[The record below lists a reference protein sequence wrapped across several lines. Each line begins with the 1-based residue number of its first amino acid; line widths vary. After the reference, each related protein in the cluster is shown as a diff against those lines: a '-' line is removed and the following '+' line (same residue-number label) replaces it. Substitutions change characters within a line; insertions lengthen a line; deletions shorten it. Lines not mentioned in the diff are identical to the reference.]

1 MLSEVVMDDTE
12 LFKDSELPPQ
22 LNVDITDATPAAAE
36 IIGVSKRYNIYAK
49 PVDRLKEIIFADKR
63 CFHREFWALRD
74 VSISFPKG
82 CLIVLLG
89 PNGSGKSTLLQIIA
103 GTLEP
108 TSGEVRRK
116 GRLTAI
122 LELGAGF
129 QPDYSGRENCQLY
142 GMLLGIT
149 EAEMKTYMP
158 KIIEFAEI
166 GDFLDQP
173 VKTYSSGMVV
183 RLAYA
188 CATAVNPEILIV
200 DEALAVGDIRFQ
212 EKCFRK
218 INEIQASGTT
228 VILVTHDLKA
238 ASYGQKAILL
248 NGGQVVQQGTPAEVI
263 PVYRNLMERGEVAPK
278 TFSAPAEFAGKL

>member
-1 MLSEVVMDDTE
+1 METNLWENTKAPAPLEVVSSTAS
-12 LFKDSELPPQ
+12 L
-22 LNVDITDATPAAAE
+22 PAAVE
-36 IIGVSKRYNIYAK
+36 VLSVSKKYNIYNR
-49 PVDRLKEIIFADKR
+49 PVDRLKEILFRNKK
-63 CFHREFWALRD
+63 CFHKEFWALRD
-74 VSISFPKG
+74 ISITFPKG
-82 CLIVLLG
+82 MTTALLG

-108 TSGEVRRK
+108 TSGEVRK
-116 GRLTAI
+116 EGRLTAI

-129 QPDYSGRENCQLY
+129 QPEYTGRENVILS

-149 EAEMKTYMP
+149 EDEMQQYLP
-158 KIIEFAEI
+158 SIIEFAEI

-188 CATAVNPEILIV
+188 CATAVKPAILII

-218 INEIQASGTT
+218 LHDIQNSGTT
-228 VILVTHDLKA
+228 VILVTHDLNA
-238 ASYGQKAILL
+238 ASHCQRAVLL
-248 NGGQVVQQGTPAEVI
+248 NGGRIVCQGSPSDVI
-263 PVYRNLMERGEVAPK
+263 PQFKELMTSGEIVPK
-278 TFSAPAEFAGKL
+278 MFSAPVEFL

>member
-1 MLSEVVMDDTE
+1 MNTDTDTE
-12 LFKDSELPPQ
+12 LFQDSDLPPP
-22 LNVDITDATPAAAE
+22 LHLSVTEETPAAAE
-36 IIGVSKRYNIYAK
+36 ILGVSKRYNIYAK
-49 PVDRLKEIIFADKR
+49 PIDRLKELIFADTR
-63 CFHREFWALRD
+63 CYHREFWALRD
-74 VSISFPKG
+74 VSITFPKG

-108 TSGEVRRK
+108 TRGEIRRK

-129 QPDYSGRENCQLY
+129 QPEYSGRENVNLY

-173 VKTYSSGMVV
+173 VKTYSSGMLV

-218 INEIQASGTT
+218 INEIQATGTT

-248 NGGQVVQQGTPAEVI
+248 NGGQVVMQGTPDEVI
-263 PVYRNLMERGEVAPK
+263 PVYRDLMEKGDVAPK
-278 TFSAPAEFAGKL
+278 LFTTPSDFSSKP